1 MHNLCKACNIYQDA
15 ITTLSMFNTGLVR
28 RNGFMNSQ
36 LFLKEMSWNT
46 ISLNLHKGGVVWLLP
61 VL

>member
-1 MHNLCKACNIYQDA
+1 MRNLCKACNIYQDA

-46 ISLNLHKGGVVWLLP
+46 IKATGYHFGT
-61 VL
+61 